1 MREWIENTADQE
13 KILKLAE
20 DAMDMAKAMISE
32 AVRNHADA
40 LYLKHKTERITELM
54 AEIQVILEEEE

>member
-1 MREWIENTADQE
+1 MREWIEDTADQE
-13 KILKLAE
+13 KILKLAG
-20 DAMDMAKAMISE
+20 DAMDMANAMVSE
-32 AVRNHADA
+32 AARIRADA